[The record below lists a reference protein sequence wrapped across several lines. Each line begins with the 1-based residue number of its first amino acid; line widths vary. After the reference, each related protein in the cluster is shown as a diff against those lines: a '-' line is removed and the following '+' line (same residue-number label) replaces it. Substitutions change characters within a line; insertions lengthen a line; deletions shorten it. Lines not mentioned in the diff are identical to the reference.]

1 MSATP
6 NPSEQ
11 ALSHLPALHALVNLG
26 FTYLT
31 REEVEAER
39 RGRRSQVLLD
49 GILETQLCALNRVR
63 AKGAEYPFTDSAIHG
78 GIQALKDSG
87 NDGLAREN
95 EKLFD
100 LLCLGKSF
108 EQTIEGDT
116 KSYTLSFVDWARPER
131 NTFHV
136 AEEFTVERT
145 ASSETLRPDLVLFVN
160 GIPLVV
166 IECKRAGLKDPLADA
181 IAQHRRNQQADGIPQ
196 LYTFAQ
202 LVLALA
208 GSSARYGTVLTQPE
222 YWAEWQEEH
231 EDEKALRATL
241 RRPLPLA
248 ASARILAQRPR
259 AVAQALAELSDPAH
273 SLSAQDR
280 LLAHLCRPARLLELI
295 YGFVLFDGGQK
306 KIARYQ
312 QYFAVKSILA
322 RIRKLDTNGHRE
334 GGVVW
339 HTQGSG
345 KSLTMVMLAKAIALA
360 PDIPNPRV
368 VLVTDRV
375 DLDDQINGT
384 FRACGLEPQKAKS
397 GSDLADLL
405 NHGKATIVTTLIHKF
420 EAALRRGIALAPGQN
435 LFVLVDEA
443 HRSQAGKKGGKGEFH
458 LQMRLT
464 LPHACYLGFT
474 GTPLTDEERKTE
486 GQFGRLIHTYAI
498 DQAVADK
505 AVVPLLYE
513 GRKAEV
519 LLTGTEIDRWVDRV
533 CEDLPDN
540 QAAELK
546 RRFSGSAIVK
556 ASEPRLL
563 AVAWDISE
571 HFADNWKGTPFK
583 GQVVT
588 RSKATAIRFKQ
599 LLDEFGKVTSEV
611 LVSAPDER
619 EGNEDGD
626 YAGTPQKLVLDFWAR
641 TKARFGNERNYNEQL
656 INSFKNG
663 GDPELIIVVDKLIT
677 GFDAPRNTVLY
688 LDRSLKGHT
697 LLQAIARVNRVHEGK
712 EHGYIIDYEGVL
724 GNLDEALTTYGG
736 ALEGFSKE
744 DLGQAVT
751 DVEEE
756 VRRLPLRHRRLLDL
770 FAGLANRQDNEAY
783 EQLLAD
789 EKTREHFYQLLS
801 EFSRTMAIAFASLKY
816 RQQAPA
822 REIQTYRDD
831 LRYFQNL
838 RVAVRRRYSDELD
851 FAKYEPRIRKL
862 IDTHLQAGD
871 VQPVTD
877 QVSIFDKEAFARE
890 VEKLDTPTSKA
901 DTIAHRT
908 LRTITEKMDEDPVFF
923 KRFSDLIREAIEDYR
938 LKRIADAE
946 YLRRVTAAQE
956 AVTTRKIGGLPPDLE
971 NRDAATAVF
980 NALKLPEI
988 GLHEALSEEALAE
1001 QALRIDA
1008 LMQETAK
1015 IVAWK
1020 DNTDVVNHLTNQ
1032 IEDLALEIKNS
1043 AGRRLLS
1050 EAHLDALIQRAI
1062 PLAKVHYG
1070 QK

>member
-1 MSATP
+1 MNATP

-11 ALSHLPALHALVNLG
+11 ALSHLPALHALVNIG

-39 RGRRSQVLLD
+39 RSRLSQVLLE
-49 GILETQLCALNRVR
+49 GVLEKQLRAINRVR
-63 AKGAEYPFTDSAIHG
+63 AKGAEYPFTDSAMHG
-78 GIQALKDSG
+78 AIQALKDTG

-108 EQTIEGDT
+108 EQTIDGDT
-116 KSYTLSFVDWARPER
+116 KSYSLHFIDWARPER
-131 NTFHV
+131 NAFHV
-136 AEEFTVERT
+136 AEEFIVERT
-145 ASSETLRPDLVLFVN
+145 ANSETLRPDLVLFVN

-166 IECKRAGLKDPLADA
+166 IECKRPGLKDPLGEA
-181 IAQHRRNQQADGIPQ
+181 IAQQRRNQQADAIPQ
-196 LYTFAQ
+196 LYLYAQ
-202 LVLALA
+202 LLFALA
-208 GSSARYGTVLTQPE
+208 GSSARYGTVLTKQE

-241 RRPLPLA
+241 RRPLPA
-248 ASARILAQRPR
+248 ESTRRILAHRPP
-259 AVAQALAELSDPAH
+259 AVAQALAEFSDPAH
-273 SLSAQDR
+273 SLAAQDR
-280 LLAHLCRPARLLELI
+280 LLAHLCRPTRLLDLI
-295 YGFVLFDGGQK
+295 YGFTVFDGGQK
-306 KIARYQ
+306 KVARYQ

-322 RIRKLDTNGHRE
+322 RIRKLDPQGHRE

-384 FRACGLEPQKAKS
+384 FRACGLEPVKAKS
-397 GSDLADLL
+397 GTDLAGLL
-405 NHGKATIVTTLIHKF
+405 NHGKATIITTLIHKF
-420 EAALRRGIALAPGQN
+420 ESALRKGLVLAPGQN

-443 HRSQAGKKGGKGEFH
+443 HRSQAGKRGGKGEFH
-458 LQMRLT
+458 MQMRLT

-519 LLTGTEIDRWVDRV
+519 LLKGDEIDRWVDRV
-533 CEDLPDN
+533 CEDLTPN
-540 QAAELK
+540 QATELK
-546 RRFSGSAIVK
+546 RRFAHSGVVK
-556 ASEPRLL
+556 ESDPRLL

-571 HFADNWKGTPFK
+571 HFAATWKDTPFK
-583 GQVVT
+583 GQIVT
-588 RSKATAIRFKQ
+588 RSKATAIRLKQ
-599 LLDEFGKVTSEV
+599 LLDEFGKVSSEV

-626 YAGTPQKLVLDFWAR
+626 YDGKPQKLVLDYWIR

-663 GDPELIIVVDKLIT
+663 GEPELIIVVDKLIT

-688 LDRSLKGHT
+688 LDRPLKGHT

-712 EHGYIIDYEGVL
+712 EYGYIIDYEGVL

-744 DLGQAVT
+744 DLGHAVT

-756 VRRLPLRHRRLLDL
+756 VRRLPVRHRRLLDL
-770 FAGLANRQDNEAY
+770 FAGLPNRQDNEAY
-783 EQLLAD
+783 EQHLAD

-801 EFSRTMAIAFASLKY
+801 EFSRTMAIAFASLNY
-816 RQQAPA
+816 RLQATPQEL
-822 REIQTYRDD
+822 RTYRDD

-838 RVAVRRRYSDELD
+838 RVAVRRRYADELD
-851 FAKYEPRIRKL
+851 FSKYEPRIRKL

-871 VQPVTD
+871 VQPVTE
-877 QVSIFDKEAFARE
+877 QVSIFDKDAFARE
-890 VEKLDTPTSKA
+890 VEKLQTPASKA

-908 LRTITEKMDEDPVFF
+908 LRTITEKWEEDPVFF
-923 KRFSDLIREAIEDYR
+923 KRFSDLIRQAIEDYR

-946 YLRRVTAAQE
+946 YLRRVAAAQD
-956 AVTTRKIGGLPPDLE
+956 AVTTRKVGGLPTALQHH
-971 NRDAATAVF
+971 DAAIALF
-980 NALKLPEI
+980 NVLNLPEI
-988 GLHEALSEEALAE
+988 SLKDALTEEALAE

-1008 LMQETAK
+1008 LLQETAK

-1020 DNTDVVNHLTNQ
+1020 DNTDVVNRLINQ

-1050 EAHLDALIQRAI
+1050 EANLDALIQRVI

-1070 QK
+1070 HK